1 MRFFQTVIVSLVSSL
16 VLATSA
22 SAACT
27 LDSIRGKYAGEYYFP
42 EDSRYWATTGALMVR
57 FDGNGKI
64 FVIKAS
70 EGSDDEYGI
79 ESGTGT
85 YTLSSNCTGTAR
97 LTIKSGS
104 QIVGR
109 GKLDFY
115 VGGTKNNQE
124 ILGSYQDTDLLHS
137 GSIRLIRS
145 HL

>member
-1 MRFFQTVIVSLVSSL
+1 MRLIHTVILSLVTSL
-16 VLATSA
+16 VLVPSA

-27 LDSIRGKYAGEYYFP
+27 LDSIRGKFAGEYYFP

-64 FVIKAS
+64 IIIKAS
-70 EGSDDEYGI
+70 EGSDDQYGV
-79 ESGTGT
+79 ERGTGT
-85 YTLSSNCTGTAR
+85 YTLRSDCTGTAR

-104 QIVGR
+104 QITGR

-124 ILGSYQDTDLLHS
+124 IFGSYQDTDLLHS